1 MNRTT
6 EPQDMREHRRTSR
19 ENITTGN
26 KFTKTDSQS
35 SGMGQGRMG
44 TGGLRDEKMG
54 RSGMVGRTVRR
65 STSEADYEANLTKM
79 YAQQLENYDKFTK
92 PLVDDL
98 SKDSTSTEVIDRA
111 RENAGKLGA
120 KATEMTNRQQSYT
133 MSTLLPSQ
141 RAAQKASIGLGAAR
155 GQTAAITQGHMQQQ
169 SDRQA
174 ARVQL
179 MQISE
184 QLQSTGS
191 ASMSQA
197 VSQKNQ
203 RDAAYK
209 AAKGGFMSQIGAI
222 AGGAIGFMAG
232 GPAGAAAGAGIGS
245 GVGSAVGG

>member
-6 EPQDMREHRRTSR
+6 ELQDMREHRRTSR

-35 SGMGQGRMG
+35 SGMGQGRMSRG
-44 TGGLRDEKMG
+44 TGFTASFEG
-54 RSGMVGRTVRR
+54 SGNVNSGDD
-65 STSEADYEANLTKM
+65 DYEANLTSM
-79 YAQQLENYDKFTK
+79 YAQQLENYDKYTQ
-92 PLVDDL
+92 PLIDNL
-98 SKDSTSTEVIDRA
+98 MKDSSGTEVIDRA

-184 QLQSTGS
+184 QLQTTGS

-203 RDAAYK
+203 RDAAHK

-245 GVGSAVGG
+245 GVGGALGG

>member
-35 SGMGQGRMG
+35 SGMGQGRMSRG
-44 TGGLRDEKMG
+44 TGFTASFEG
-54 RSGMVGRTVRR
+54 SGSDNRGGG
-65 STSEADYEANLTKM
+65 SYEDDLTKM

-191 ASMSQA
+191 ASMYQA

-245 GVGSAVGG
+245 GVGGALGG